1 MSSELPQLLNF
12 EQLRGQLENER
23 ALVLKKEKV
32 TEEDGLVRPLGEAV
46 LVLDALERIQKK
58 MWEFHKLERESEKGG
73 PGYDRK
79 KQAIIHWA
87 DHHVCDCLS
96 VDFRIGI
103 PATDDTSETR
113 SQPFGLGIDALFH
126 HDDERQS
133 GCQKADCLCF
143 YGLVYRRRHRD
154 GRGTHYFFRSL

>member
-58 MWEFHKLERESEKGG
+58 MWEFFSNNPSLGSLFQ
-73 PGYDRK
+73 D
-79 KQAIIHWA
+79 
-87 DHHVCDCLS
+87 
-96 VDFRIGI
+96 DFM
-103 PATDDTSETR
+103 
-113 SQPFGLGIDALFH
+113 
-126 HDDERQS
+126 
-133 GCQKADCLCF
+133 
-143 YGLVYRRRHRD
+143 
-154 GRGTHYFFRSL
+154 